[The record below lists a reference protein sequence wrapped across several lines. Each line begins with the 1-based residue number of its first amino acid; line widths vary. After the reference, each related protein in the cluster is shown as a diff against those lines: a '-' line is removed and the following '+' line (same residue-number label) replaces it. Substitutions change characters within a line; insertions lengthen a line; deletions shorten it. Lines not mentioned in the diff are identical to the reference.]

1 MLPLRYQNG
10 KFLVLTVIAKQI
22 LCLLSKLSPRT
33 FPQYWPE
40 FVHNRNWNSFL
51 ASQEFQNQLIE
62 DNDKIPSARIPI
74 NFEQFGK
81 PLEELKRSETNDLVP
96 EIVVNIIHNIKQL
109 SKF

>member
-1 MLPLRYQNG
+1 MTAIVN
-10 KFLVLTVIAKQI
+10 KFFVSFLNSNPQ
-22 LCLLSKLSPRT
+22 T

-74 NFEQFGK
+74 NFDEFGK
-81 PLEELKRSETNDLVP
+81 PLQELKRSETNDLVP